1 MYTWYKKWLCQNYG
15 DVWWWYFPLRCKKIC
30 FSKAQIHLREV
41 RSRSKLP
48 VCNHSTLYSVVY
60 IYYSCIES
68 AGTMHDNLCQE
79 TKNKKASPHI
89 SHFRGINWENRSVYY
104 KNWHWYDSA
113 FSLKKESA
121 LDIIVEIFP
130 FSYFVRGNFCR
141 LRGGYGLD

>member
-1 MYTWYKKWLCQNYG
+1 MNLYVYMIQEVIVSELWRR
-15 DVWWWYFPLRCKKIC
+15 VVMIFPPQMQKKIC

-79 TKNKKASPHI
+79 TKNKYPSPHI
-89 SHFRGINWENRSVYY
+89 SHFRGINWKTDQSTIKTGSDLIQHSV
-104 KNWHWYDSA
+104 
-113 FSLKKESA
+113 
-121 LDIIVEIFP
+121 
-130 FSYFVRGNFCR
+130 
-141 LRGGYGLD
+141 